1 MRAAGGKILFVAFLS
16 LCLVG
21 CSVEEDPVEPLRS
34 TNNSDLVGYD
44 PDGCN
49 LIQSFGQGALPRLVS
64 LIEEDRVI
72 MSVKAQR
79 RGHNGKYLSEE
90 QGLLLD
96 PSQSLDMIEEFDRHM
111 LGMAGLLTVHDGS
124 GARVNKKG
132 GRVIMDFS
140 RVGSVMMKNML
151 LVDVGSAGATVELF
165 SKHGQLLDKQ
175 HVVTEA
181 KSARFIGFGD
191 TPGVA
196 KIIVTFGDERKLN
209 GSGAIARLQMCIEG
223 EGRCIPVC
231 YGELNSMWLAYTGT
245 KPINVKVSSKNG
257 ASSKVLF
264 NGHGVKPGTMF
275 RIVNASGFGESLAI
289 ETNRKENH
297 IISLQCEA
305 SPSIKKQYGMF
316 KVVQASGRGSLP
328 VCLSD

>member
-1 MRAAGGKILFVAFLS
+1 MKATGKRILFVAFLS

-21 CSVEEDPVEPLRS
+21 CSVEEDPLESLRS

-49 LIQSFGQGALPRLVS
+49 LIQSFGEGAVPRLVN

-79 RGHNGKYLSEE
+79 RGQNGKYLAEE
-90 QGLLLD
+90 QALLVD
-96 PSQSLDMIEEFDRHM
+96 PAQSPDMVDEFDRHI
-111 LGMAGLLTVHDGS
+111 LGMVGLLTVHDGS
-124 GARVNKKG
+124 GSKVNQKG

-151 LVDVGSAGATVELF
+151 LVDIGSTGATVELF
-165 SKHGQLLDKQ
+165 SKNGQLLEKQ
-175 HVVTEA
+175 RVITEA
-181 KSARFIGFGD
+181 KAARFIGFRN

-196 KIIVTFGDERKLN
+196 KIVVTFGDERKLE
-209 GSGAIARLQMCIEG
+209 GTGAVGRLQMCIEG

-231 YGELNSMWLAYTGT
+231 YGELNSMWLEYTGA
-245 KPINVKVSSKNG
+245 KPINVKVSSRNG

-264 NGHGVKPGTMF
+264 DGRGMKPGTMF
-275 RIVNASGFGESLAI
+275 QVKNQGGFGEALAI

-297 IISLQCEA
+297 VIPLQCDA
-305 SPSIKKQYGMF
+305 SPSIKKQYGVFM
-316 KVVQASGRGSLP
+316 VVQAGSSGSLP